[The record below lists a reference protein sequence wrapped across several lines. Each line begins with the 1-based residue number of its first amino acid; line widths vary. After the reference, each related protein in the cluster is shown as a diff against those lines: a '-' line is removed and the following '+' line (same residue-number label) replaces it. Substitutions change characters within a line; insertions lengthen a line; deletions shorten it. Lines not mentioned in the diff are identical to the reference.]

1 MSLVQ
6 AQQGEP
12 TKTLEITVISRVF
25 VFPIQ
30 FNREQKRQNFVA
42 D

>member
-1 MSLVQ
+1 
-6 AQQGEP
+6 
-12 TKTLEITVISRVF
+12 VISRVF
-25 VFPIQ
+25 IFPIQ

>member
-1 MSLVQ
+1 
-6 AQQGEP
+6 
-12 TKTLEITVISRVF
+12 VISRVF